1 VVCNIAFQVFWKP
14 RSKAKETLSEQL
26 ADFRQK
32 RVAGLGALFGASDA
46 ELEESE
52 HDKSKESSII
62 EGRILP
68 HIEAFL

>member
-1 VVCNIAFQVFWKP
+1 
-14 RSKAKETLSEQL
+14 
-26 ADFRQK
+26 
-32 RVAGLGALFGASDA
+32 LGALFGASDI

-52 HDKSKESSII
+52 HDKSKELSII